1 MKRYFRYVIEWNREN
16 ASEVIEMDVDDNIS
30 EDELESQVTDAMWND
45 IINNNINSWS
55 EEITK
60 KEYEERYESHSRH

>member
-1 MKRYFRYVIEWNREN
+1 MKRYFRYTIQWNRQE
-16 ASEVIEMDVDDNIS
+16 ASEVVEMDVDDNIS

-60 KEYEERYESHSRH
+60 KEYEEEV

>member
-30 EDELESQVTDAMWND
+30 EDELESHVSDAMWND
-45 IINNNINSWS
+45 IINNNIDSWS

-60 KEYEERYESHSRH
+60 EEYEEDQGM

>member
-1 MKRYFRYVIEWNREN
+1 MKRYFRYVIEWNQEN

-60 KEYEERYESHSRH
+60 KEYEEEV

>member
-1 MKRYFRYVIEWNREN
+1 MKRYFRYTIEWNREN

-30 EDELESQVTDAMWND
+30 EDELKSHVSDAMWND
-45 IINNNINSWS
+45 IINNNIDSWS

-60 KEYEERYESHSRH
+60 EEYEEDQGM

>member
-1 MKRYFRYVIEWNREN
+1 MKRYFRYTIQWNRQE
-16 ASEVIEMDVDDNIS
+16 ASEVVEMDVDDNIS

-45 IINNNINSWS
+45 IINNNIDSWS

-60 KEYEERYESHSRH
+60 EEYEEDQGM

>member
-1 MKRYFRYVIEWNREN
+1 MNRQE
-16 ASEVIEMDVDDNIS
+16 ASEVVEMDVDDNIS
-30 EDELESQVTDAMWND
+30 EDELKSHVSDAMWND

-60 KEYEERYESHSRH
+60 EEYEEDQGM

>member
-60 KEYEERYESHSRH
+60 KEYEEEV

>member
-60 KEYEERYESHSRH
+60 EEYEEELNSEEW

>member
-1 MKRYFRYVIEWNREN
+1 MKRYFRYTIQWNREN

-60 KEYEERYESHSRH
+60 EEYEEDQGM

>member
-1 MKRYFRYVIEWNREN
+1 MKRYFRYVIKWNREN

-60 KEYEERYESHSRH
+60 KEYEEEV

>member
-30 EDELESQVTDAMWND
+30 EDELKSQVTDAMWND

-60 KEYEERYESHSRH
+60 KEYEEEV